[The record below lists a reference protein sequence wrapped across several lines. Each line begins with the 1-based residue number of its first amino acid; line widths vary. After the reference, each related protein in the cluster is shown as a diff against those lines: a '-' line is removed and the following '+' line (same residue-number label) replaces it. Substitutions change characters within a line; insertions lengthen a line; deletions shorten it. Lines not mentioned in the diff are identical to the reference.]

1 MLRISRRDVVRL
13 LTLGVAALAGCDSR
27 LLADSRRVA
36 WGVLLDLSG
45 TAAPDRGHYVRELE
59 GFISEMARMKPNVLT
74 HVVGFSA
81 FARPL
86 VSGQAQLVAGRIA
99 EVAQA
104 IRRWPLDDRTDLAA
118 AFSVAHEVL
127 RKSPAEGRLLWVLSD
142 GIHDP
147 TNRWRTRPPFAV
159 PLPKELPLGGLWEL
173 GVGIHWD
180 DLDEYQF
187 SSWQQALDR
196 AGIPAILHLRGF
208 LETASARLRRLP
220 GRGAA

>member
-1 MLRISRRDVVRL
+1 MI
-13 LTLGVAALAGCDSR
+13 TLGLPGLAGCDSR
-27 LLADSRRVA
+27 RLADSRRVA

-45 TAAPDRGHYVRELE
+45 TAAQDREHYVQEVQ
-59 GFISEMARMKPNVLT
+59 GFVTEMARLKPNVLL

-86 VSGQAQLVAGRIA
+86 VSGQAQLVAGRIS

-118 AFSVAHEVL
+118 AFGMAHDLL
-127 RKSPAEGRLLWVLSD
+127 RKSPAESRLLWVLSD

-159 PLPKELPLGGLWEL
+159 PLPKAFPLGQLREL
-173 GVGIHWD
+173 EVGIHWD

-187 SSWQQALDR
+187 SAWQQALDQ
-196 AGIPAILHLRGF
+196 AGIPATLHLRGF

-220 GRGAA
+220 GRETA